1 MLKRPELSFNDIEK
15 FKEFPYSKAEKEEVE
30 IQIQYEGYIKKQEKD
45 TKKLLDLEKI
55 KIPANISY
63 DDIKNLA
70 SEAREKLKTV
80 EPETLAQ
87 ASRISGVNPAD
98 IAIIM
103 VYLKKGERKN
113 D

>member
-1 MLKRPELSFNDIEK
+1 MIQNKRRKYDKLCK
-15 FKEFPYSKAEKEEVE
+15 
-30 IQIQYEGYIKKQEKD
+30 YIKDNDKQEY
-45 TKKLLDLEKI
+45 I
-55 KIPANISY
+55 FSY
-63 DDIKNLA
+63 DDIKNIA

>member
-1 MLKRPELSFNDIEK
+1 MIYENIEKRPYTRRVI
-15 FKEFPYSKAEKEEVE
+15 
-30 IQIQYEGYIKKQEKD
+30 IK
-45 TKKLLDLEKI
+45 
-55 KIPANISY
+55 Y
-63 DDIKNLA
+63 DDIKNIA

>member
-1 MLKRPELSFNDIEK
+1 MKGILKN
-15 FKEFPYSKAEKEEVE
+15 
-30 IQIQYEGYIKKQEKD
+30 KKKIH
-45 TKKLLDLEKI
+45 KKLLDLEKI

-63 DDIKNLA
+63 DDIKNIA

-103 VYLKKGERKN
+103 VYLKKGEGKN